1 MGEYC
6 EEKENES
13 EPKNNSLQLVVYHP
27 LNVVKANENQ
37 NPWCYQPWLVLD
49 LFFILGIFYDMPK
62 HPDKFFPKIDPDWK
76 DSAEDHVLRKRYEL
90 ILLKHFQNLLG

>member
-1 MGEYC
+1 LGEYC

-27 LNVVKANENQ
+27 LNVVGANANQ

-49 LFFILGIFYDMPK
+49 VFFVPGIVYDMPK
-62 HPDKFFPKIDPDWK
+62 HPDKFFPKFDP
-76 DSAEDHVLRKRYEL
+76 
-90 ILLKHFQNLLG
+90 N